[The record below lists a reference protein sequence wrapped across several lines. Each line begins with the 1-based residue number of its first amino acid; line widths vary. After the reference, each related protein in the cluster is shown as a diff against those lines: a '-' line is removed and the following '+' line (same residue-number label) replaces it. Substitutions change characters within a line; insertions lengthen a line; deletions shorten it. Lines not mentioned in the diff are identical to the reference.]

1 MEHPE
6 HDAKYVPVGIF
17 AAFAF
22 FGGWFV
28 VFLPPPQAVAGV
40 TAATTSSAI
49 THTRNSECFI

>member
-1 MEHPE
+1 MKQPE
-6 HDAKYVPVGIF
+6 QVVKYVPVGTF
-17 AAFAF
+17 AALAF
-22 FGGWFV
+22 LGWSV